1 MNGPPKVLKVVPA
14 ILFGQ
19 KALVEFV
26 SAGFVL
32 DCEKLF
38 PFENCSMEFIML
50 FGTGVL
56 HSGCIYLSFIA
67 MPLSCIM
74 LCPYALCLYY
84 FPRACYY

>member
-56 HSGCIYLSFIA
+56 HYAFVLY
-67 MPLSCIM
+67 
-74 LCPYALCLYY
+74 YALSICSVSLLLS
-84 FPRACYY
+84 